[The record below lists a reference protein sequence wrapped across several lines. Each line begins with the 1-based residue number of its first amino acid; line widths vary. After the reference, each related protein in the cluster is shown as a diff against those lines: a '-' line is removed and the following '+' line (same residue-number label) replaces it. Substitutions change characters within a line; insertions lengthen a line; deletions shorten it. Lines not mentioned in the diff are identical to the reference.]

1 MYKREKIYIKRK
13 KTFTITFRKM
23 KSFVGDE
30 IVSKRNENSHIQ
42 THMLVHLDVQAV

>member
-1 MYKREKIYIKRK
+1 
-13 KTFTITFRKM
+13 M

-42 THMLVHLDVQAV
+42 THMLVHLDIQAVRHLVILQQKNFL